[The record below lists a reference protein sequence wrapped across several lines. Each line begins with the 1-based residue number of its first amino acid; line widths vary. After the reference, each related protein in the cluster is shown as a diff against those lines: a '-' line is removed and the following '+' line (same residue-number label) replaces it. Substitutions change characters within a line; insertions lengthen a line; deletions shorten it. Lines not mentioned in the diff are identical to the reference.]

1 METGAMSQQLLLCT
15 DLDRT
20 LIPNGPEPESPQA
33 RAKFRKLVQ
42 LPQVTLVYVTGRH
55 LSLTEEAIEQYQ
67 LPTPNFILS
76 DVGSTIYQMV
86 SGQWHSW
93 QNWENEI
100 APDWGNRGRADIEAL
115 FHSFSELQLQEPSK
129 QNLYKVSYY
138 TPLHINQQKLVERMK
153 LALEQ
158 AGIKASVIHSI
169 DKPAAVGLL
178 DILPAKAT
186 KYHAIEFLMERLGFS
201 LATTVFAGDSGND
214 LPVLVSPIHSVLVA
228 NATVEVR
235 TQAQQ
240 QSRFKDN
247 SASLYCATGNYPGM
261 NGNYSAGILEGIIH
275 YIPDVKEWL
284 K

>member
-1 METGAMSQQLLLCT
+1 
-15 DLDRT
+15 
-20 LIPNGPEPESPQA
+20 
-33 RAKFRKLVQ
+33 
-42 LPQVTLVYVTGRH
+42 
-55 LSLTEEAIEQYQ
+55 
-67 LPTPNFILS
+67 
-76 DVGSTIYQMV
+76 VGSTIYQMV